1 MNLKNL
7 FLGKLSRKIWK
18 KSKLTVYFSRWRVNT
33 IKGEMEELMEE
44 FENINIILTER
55 AFKDNMF
62 RTKCH
67 VEHMNADKKIE
78 QLTRLLN
85 THDVR
90 WNEENID
97 SYTQGNIQ
105 SVQNSN
111 IRDRIFQTD
120 YNHASNNNQ
129 MINNHASNNHHESH
143 NHAGNNHHG
152 SFNQHG
158 SNNHHGSPV
167 LRTEG
172 MNTNFNQG
180 SSFKKK
186 SPGKEN
192 TGWGFS

>member
-1 MNLKNL
+1 MVNDIMNLKNL

-111 IRDRIFQTD
+111 IRDRIFQTN
-120 YNHASNNNQ
+120 YNDSG
-129 MINNHASNNHHESH
+129 NNHHGGNNHHTSFNNDASNNHHC
-143 NHAGNNHHG
+143 GNNH
-152 SFNQHG
+152 Q
-158 SNNHHGSPV
+158 GSPV

-172 MNTNFNQG
+172 MNTNFGQG

-186 SPGKEN
+186 SNGKEN
-192 TGWGFS
+192 TGWGFT